1 MWKNFIRVT
10 IRSISKNKAFN
21 VINIAGLAIGLASAI
36 FIILYIISETSYDR
50 FNERSADIYRLYIE
64 GKMTGEEFKGAWNAP
79 ITGPTL
85 YEEIP
90 EIENFCR
97 FDFRNNQLVWV
108 NPDAKFLENRIMLAD
123 STFFEVFSIK
133 LLEGDPSTCLDEPQ
147 NILLSESKAAQYFPG
162 GNPIGKSIAMDNES
176 NLFTVTGV
184 VEDAPKTSHFVYDF
198 IISYHSDERGK
209 STFWLSNWM
218 MTYILARPGTD
229 RDLLNDK
236 IQATVIDN
244 IRPQLQQILG
254 ISMEEFEEAGNK
266 YGMSTQPL
274 LDIHLGQEI
283 DVPNETGYRPLGNHT
298 YLVIFG
304 VIAFFVLVI
313 ASINFMNL
321 STARSL
327 SRAKEV
333 SLRKVVGSDKK
344 HLVRQFLF
352 ESVFLSLIS
361 LLIAVLLV
369 VVLLRPFN
377 NLVGLN
383 LDTGDIFR
391 WYMIPSFILL
401 AILVGLLSGSYP
413 SFVMASFKPIFAL
426 KGNAHVKNGTTLLR
440 NALVIIQFSISIII
454 IAGTLVI
461 YWQFR
466 YMTNKDL
473 GFDKEQLVVLDRLHP
488 LGEQLQTF
496 KEELS
501 ASSSIL
507 SATNSTAYLGTTNNN
522 STFAIKGRPLEE
534 AAMLFVYYTDE
545 DFMKTFDFSLATPD
559 SRFLS
564 KDFPGDSSACLI
576 NETAVRKY
584 ALEDPLNTRFME
596 AGEQGFEREL
606 RVVGVVSDHHFSS
619 LKDEIGAQI
628 IMLKPASWEWYG
640 YITVR
645 LAGGKENIEAGLDYI
660 NKTWETFTNDEP
672 IQYFFLDEQLDKY
685 YAEEKR
691 TGTVTLIFSILA
703 IFIASLG
710 LFGLTLYNA
719 QKRIREIGLRKVL
732 GATEVNVISVI
743 SKNVGYAVGIAI
755 LIAMPVAYFMMQDW
769 LRDFP
774 YNVGFQPL
782 LFISAALLSI
792 IIAMVTV
799 TITSLKAARTN
810 PAVALHYE

>member
-1 MWKNFIRVT
+1 
-10 IRSISKNKAFN
+10 
-21 VINIAGLAIGLASAI
+21 
-36 FIILYIISETSYDR
+36 
-50 FNERSADIYRLYIE
+50 
-64 GKMTGEEFKGAWNAP
+64 
-79 ITGPTL
+79 
-85 YEEIP
+85 
-90 EIENFCR
+90 
-97 FDFRNNQLVWV
+97 
-108 NPDAKFLENRIMLAD
+108 
-123 STFFEVFSIK
+123 
-133 LLEGDPSTCLDEPQ
+133 
-147 NILLSESKAAQYFPG
+147 
-162 GNPIGKSIAMDNES
+162 
-176 NLFTVTGV
+176 
-184 VEDAPKTSHFVYDF
+184 
-198 IISYHSDERGK
+198 
-209 STFWLSNWM
+209 
-218 MTYILARPGTD
+218 
-229 RDLLNDK
+229 
-236 IQATVIDN
+236 
-244 IRPQLQQILG
+244 
-254 ISMEEFEEAGNK
+254 
-266 YGMSTQPL
+266 
-274 LDIHLGQEI
+274 
-283 DVPNETGYRPLGNHT
+283 
-298 YLVIFG
+298 
-304 VIAFFVLVI
+304 
-313 ASINFMNL
+313 
-321 STARSL
+321 
-327 SRAKEV
+327 
-333 SLRKVVGSDKK
+333 
-344 HLVRQFLF
+344 
-352 ESVFLSLIS
+352 
-361 LLIAVLLV
+361 
-369 VVLLRPFN
+369 
-377 NLVGLN
+377 
-383 LDTGDIFR
+383 
-391 WYMIPSFILL
+391 
-401 AILVGLLSGSYP
+401 
-413 SFVMASFKPIFAL
+413 
-426 KGNAHVKNGTTLLR
+426 
-440 NALVIIQFSISIII
+440 
-454 IAGTLVI
+454 
-461 YWQFR
+461 
-466 YMTNKDL
+466 
-473 GFDKEQLVVLDRLHP
+473 
-488 LGEQLQTF
+488 
-496 KEELS
+496 
-501 ASSSIL
+501 
-507 SATNSTAYLGTTNNN
+507 
-522 STFAIKGRPLEE
+522 
-534 AAMLFVYYTDE
+534 LFVYYTDE

>member
-1 MWKNFIRVT
+1 MWKNFIKVT
-10 IRSISKNKAFN
+10 IRSISKNKMFN
-21 VINIAGLAIGLASAI
+21 VINVAGLAIGLASAI
-36 FIILYIISETSYDR
+36 FIILYIISEASYDR
-50 FNERSADIYRLYIE
+50 FNQKADNIYRLYLE
-64 GKMTGEEFKGAWNAP
+64 GKMAGAEFKGASTAP
-79 ITGPTL
+79 IYGPTF

-97 FDFRNNQLVWV
+97 FDFRSNQLTWV
-108 NPDAKFLENRIMLAD
+108 NPDSKYLENRVMLAD
-123 STFFEVFSIK
+123 STFFEIFSIK
-133 LLEGDPSTCLDEPQ
+133 LLEGDQSTCLDEPMT
-147 NILLSESKAAQYFPG
+147 ILLSESKAAQYFPG
-162 GNPIGKSIAMDNES
+162 EDPMGKSIAMDNES

-184 VEDAPKTSHFVYDF
+184 VEDAPRTSHFIYDF

-218 MTYILARPGTD
+218 TTYIVVRPGTD
-229 RDLLNDK
+229 QQLLNDK
-236 IQATVIDN
+236 IRESLFEHV
-244 IRPQLQQILG
+244 RPQLQQVMG
-254 ISMEEFEEAGNK
+254 ISPEEFEAAGNR
-266 YGMSTQPL
+266 YGILTQPL
-274 LDIHLGQEI
+274 LDIHLDQEI
-283 DVPNETGYRPLGNHT
+283 DVPNEVGYRPLGNRT

-333 SLRKVVGSDKK
+333 SLRKVVGSDRK

-361 LLIAVLLV
+361 LVIAVLLV
-369 VVLLRPFN
+369 VVLLTPFN

-383 LDTGDIFR
+383 LETADIFR

-413 SFVMASFKPIFAL
+413 SFVLASFKPIFAL
-426 KGNAHVKNGTTLLR
+426 KGNAHVKNGTTLFR

-461 YWQFR
+461 YWQFK

-473 GFDKEQLVVLDRLHP
+473 GFDKEQLVVLDRLYP
-488 LGEQLQTF
+488 LGKQLRTF
-496 KEELS
+496 KDELTTN
-501 ASSSIL
+501 AAIL

-522 STFAIKGRPLEE
+522 STFAIKGRAMEE
-534 AAMLFVYYTDE
+534 SALLFVYYTDE
-545 DFMKTFDFSLATPD
+545 DFMKTNRFSLATPE
-559 SRFLS
+559 SRYFS

-584 ALEDPLNTRFME
+584 ALEDPLNTILME
-596 AGEQGFEREL
+596 PGEQGFDREL
-606 RVVGVVSDHHFSS
+606 RVIGVVKDHHFSS

-628 IMLKPASWEWYG
+628 FILKPRNWDWAG

-645 LAGGKENIEAGLDYI
+645 LASGKQNIEAGLEYI
-660 NKTWETFTNDEP
+660 QKTWESFTSDEP
-672 IQYFFLDEQLDKY
+672 LQYFFLDEELNKY

-691 TGTVTLIFSILA
+691 TGTITLIFSILA

-732 GATEVNVISVI
+732 GATEANVIGVI
-743 SKNVGYAVGIAI
+743 SKSVGFAVGVAI
-755 LIAMPVAYFMMQDW
+755 LIAMPVAYFMMMNW

-774 YNVGFQPL
+774 YNVGFQPM
-782 LFISAALLSI
+782 LFVTAALLSV
-792 IIAMVTV
+792 IIAMITVTV
-799 TITSLKAARTN
+799 TSLKAARTN